1 MREIIAGKGRW
12 ANGEQSTGGIE
23 AGKAGRRGRESGKQQ
38 TEWGVWGGTGE
49 KAETKKEAEM
59 Q

>member
-1 MREIIAGKGRW
+1 MREIIAGKRRW

-38 TEWGVWGGTGE
+38 TEWGGTGE
-49 KAETKKEAEM
+49 KAEIKKEAEM